1 MRTKWYGLMLAAT
14 IGWTLTP
21 ARPSAAA
28 VQEAG
33 KPEVTPAA
41 GKPEGPEIRPSTPE
55 DEALKHMLTR
65 RKSNKGI
72 TLSSGPPNRPHKVLG
87 TVNVEAPADKAG
99 TGGKTGPNLL
109 LNELL
114 RTKAIE
120 KFGDKDVD
128 GIMNIAYTPGDGK
141 MKATGTVV
149 HFEDT
154 PDTGKANAGKP
165 APAPAAPGKA
175 DQKK

>member
-21 ARPSAAA
+21 GRLSAA
-28 VQEAG
+28 VPEAAKAG
-33 KPEVTPAA
+33 VTPAA
-41 GKPEGPEIRPSTPE
+41 GKPESPEVRPATPE
-55 DEALKHMLTR
+55 DEALKQMLGR
-65 RKSNKGI
+65 RKSSKGI
-72 TLSSGPPNRPHKVLG
+72 TLSSGPPGRPHKVLG
-87 TVNVEAPADKAG
+87 TVNVEAPAAKAG
-99 TGGKTGPNLL
+99 SGGKTGPNLL

-114 RTKAIE
+114 RAKAIE

-128 GIMNIAYTPGDGK
+128 GIMNIAYTPAGGK

-149 HFEDT
+149 HFEDSSA
-154 PDTGKANAGKP
+154 TGKAGTGKP